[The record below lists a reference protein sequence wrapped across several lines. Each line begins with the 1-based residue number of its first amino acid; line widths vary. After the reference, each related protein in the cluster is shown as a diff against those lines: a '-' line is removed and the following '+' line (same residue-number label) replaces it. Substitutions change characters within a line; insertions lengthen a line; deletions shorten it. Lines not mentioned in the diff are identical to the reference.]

1 MVRHHSRG
9 FDAVLPHVGPIREF
23 LPKPAEGRLARRS
36 RFSMTANV
44 AFSRGAGLWIR
55 RLPSTILPSSVASPA
70 SGSDRSRR
78 GPFRKYE
85 GQRTLRAREEGSH
98 QRPCRLRVRN
108 LHSTNSH
115 KKHLKEMIATDG
127 PRSRGYIRDAKA
139 ARTPAFARS
148 VTANSC
154 IT

>member
-44 AFSRGAGLWIR
+44 AFSKGAGLWIC

-85 GQRTLRAREEGSH
+85 GQCTLRAREEGSH
-98 QRPCRLRVRN
+98 QKPCRLRVRN

-127 PRSRGYIRDAKA
+127 PRSRGYIRECQSGAHA
-139 ARTPAFARS
+139 GVCAVRHR
-148 VTANSC
+148 NSC
-154 IT
+154 IN